1 MTPIV
6 IPEFRSPT
14 QHFALLTEEPM
25 LAVTMLTLASR
36 HMPLTGQGALSRA
49 FSIHSNLWSYLRGM
63 IERLFWGQ
71 ELFGGNG
78 TFGGFGGAP
87 VDTIKPQDPAV
98 TAPKL
103 NWTGSLRSFGTI
115 EALLLL
121 TDWHPRALHFSPG
134 HDESLLDNMRSN
146 LDQQMNGI
154 NDGRRDAS
162 GNVQQGRAAF
172 ATWLEPAWRSDRM
185 CWMLLG
191 NAMALGFELGLFD
204 KKHRTDPSTTGEQNP
219 PSPTD
224 CPRAQ
229 RLRRLL
235 LIYITQNSGRLG
247 ITSPLPLREWKDG
260 QSDSISRGQNGSN
273 KRRKIDDS
281 NGTINAMQTCW
292 MEIASIMSESN
303 EQIFPSKEYTTQLIK
318 NGKYHETISKFMPIL
333 RNWRAKFD
341 RQHLPEHMRC
351 VLMIEY
357 EYTRLYINS
366 LGLQAVVEGWKHLFK
381 VAADQP
387 DGAPATA
394 GKSGPP
400 GAKLVEVYRD
410 NKEYVEEVAD
420 ASRSVL
426 RTMLNGFYKDGSL
439 RNAPVRIYFRTLS
452 AAMFLLKVSS
462 LHLHIIRFSNFDR
475 RSHSELEKTK

>member
-1 MTPIV
+1 
-6 IPEFRSPT
+6 
-14 QHFALLTEEPM
+14 M

-36 HMPLTGQGALSRA
+36 HMPLSGQGAQSRA

-87 VDTIKPQDPAV
+87 VDALKPHDPAV
-98 TAPKL
+98 SAPKL

-134 HDESLLDNMRSN
+134 HDESLLDNMRST

-154 NDGRRDAS
+154 HDRRDSS

-204 KKHRTDPSTTGEQNP
+204 KKHRSDPSPAKEQYAVDP
-219 PSPTD
+219 AD
-224 CPRAQ
+224 CPRAR

-247 ITSPLPLREWKDG
+247 ITSPLPLREWKD
-260 QSDSISRGQNGSN
+260 SQNDITPRVPNGPN
-273 KRRKIDDS
+273 KRRKVDEAGSQTD
-281 NGTINAMQTCW
+281 AMQGCW
-292 MEIASIMSESN
+292 MDIANIMSDSN
-303 EQIFPSKEYTTQLIK
+303 EQIFPSKEYTAQLIN
-318 NGKYHETISKFMPIL
+318 NGKYHEMIKKFMPIL
-333 RNWRAKFD
+333 GNWRTRFD
-341 RQHLPEHMRC
+341 RTPLPDHMRC
-351 VLMIEY
+351 VLTIEY

-387 DGAPATA
+387 DGAAPSA

-410 NKEYVEEVAD
+410 NENYVTEVAD

-426 RTMLNGFYKDGSL
+426 RTMIEGFYRDESL

-452 AAMFLLKVSS
+452 AAMFLLKVLPNPSPSNPKPTNIPRPS
-462 LHLHIIRFSNFDR
+462 LSAPA
-475 RSHSELEKTK
+475 KTK

>member
-1 MTPIV
+1 MTPIEL
-6 IPEFRSPT
+6 PKFRSPAD
-14 QHFALLTEEPM
+14 HFSLLTEEPM

-36 HMPLTGQGALSRA
+36 HMPLTGQGAQSRA
-49 FSIHSNLWSYLRGM
+49 FSIHANLWSYLRGM

-78 TFGGFGGAP
+78 TFAGFGGTP
-87 VDTIKPQDPAV
+87 VDSLKPRDPAV

-134 HDESLLDNMRSN
+134 HDESLLDNMRST
-146 LDQQMNGI
+146 LDQQMNGLQ
-154 NDGRRDAS
+154 DRRDSSA
-162 GNVQQGRAAF
+162 NVQQGRAAF

-204 KKHRTDPSTTGEQNP
+204 KKHRLDPFGVKEESAS
-219 PSPTD
+219 SPAD
-224 CPRAQ
+224 FPRAR

-247 ITSPLPLREWKDG
+247 ITSPLPLREWKDS
-260 QSDSISRGQNGSN
+260 QNDLSYRASNGSN
-273 KRRKIDDS
+273 KRRKVEEADTQTD
-281 NGTINAMQTCW
+281 AMQTCW
-292 MEIASIMSESN
+292 MDIANIMSDSN
-303 EQIFPSKEYTTQLIK
+303 EQIFPSREYTGQLIN
-318 NGKYHETISKFMPIL
+318 NGKYHEMINKFMPIL
-333 RNWRAKFD
+333 ENWRAKFD

-387 DGAPATA
+387 DSAASNA
-394 GKSGPP
+394 GKIGPP
-400 GAKLVEVYRD
+400 SAKLVKVYLD
-410 NKEYVEEVAD
+410 NEKYVREVAD

-426 RTMLNGFYKDGSL
+426 RTMLSGFYQDRSL

-452 AAMFLLKVSS
+452 AAMFLLKVIVFASIYGMITNLVDICLRS
-462 LHLHIIRFSNFDR
+462 QR
-475 RSHSELEKTK
+475 R